1 MAEVQQ
7 QQELRGVLQAAQAA
21 LEEGRPQEAIAACRH
36 VLQHYPD
43 SITALRLLGEACLE
57 AGRSE
62 EAGRA
67 FDKALSLDPHNVLAR
82 VGLGVIAEDRGED
95 ERAIAQFRLAWEV
108 EFERKKLDLS
118 MARGYV
124 PF

>member
-57 AGRSE
+57 AWT
-62 EAGRA
+62 RA
-67 FDKALSLDPHNVLAR
+67 EHL
-82 VGLGVIAEDRGED
+82 LGGQADHTAAVQYWE
-95 ERAIAQFRLAWEV
+95 RLAGSEI
-108 EFERKKLDLS
+108 
-118 MARGYV
+118 RGA
-124 PF
+124 